1 MSTPKKM
8 TRRAMLQV
16 GLGAA
21 AGAATGNLLAQP
33 TGDTSCETPAQTE
46 GPFYPKHEQ
55 ADKDLDL
62 TLIKG
67 HAERADGEII
77 YVSGQVLDD
86 HYKPVSGALVDVW
99 QANKH
104 GRYHHEDDP
113 NPAPLD
119 VNFQGWGQI
128 KTDDQGHYSFKT
140 IIPGAYPVDE
150 EWRRPPHVHFKV
162 SKRGYHELTTQMY
175 FAGHELNEKDQILLE
190 LPEAERGKVI
200 VEFREGSADDE
211 PGAKRGQFNI
221 MLRRVRKGL
230 RSA

>member
-1 MSTPKKM
+1 MSMPKKI
-8 TRRAMLQV
+8 TRRAMMQI
-16 GLGAA
+16 GLVAA

-33 TGDTSCETPAQTE
+33 TDDTSCVTPSQTE

-67 HAERADGEII
+67 HAERAEGETI
-77 YVSGQVLDD
+77 YVNGQVLDD
-86 HYKPVSGALVDVW
+86 HCKPVPGALVDVW

-104 GRYHHEDDP
+104 GRYHHDDDP

-119 VNFQGWGQI
+119 ANFQGWGQI
-128 KTDDQGHYSFKT
+128 KTDDQGGYRFKS
-140 IIPGAYPVDE
+140 IVPGPYPVDDQ
-150 EWRRPPHVHFKV
+150 WWRPPHIHFKV

-175 FAGHELNEKDQILLE
+175 FAGHALNGKDHILLG

-200 VEFREGSADDE
+200 VEFAEGSADDE
-211 PGAKRGQFNI
+211 PGVKRGHFNI
-221 MLRRVRKGL
+221 MLRRVRK
-230 RSA
+230 A